1 MKAGTMSC
9 SFDPKEIRVALL
21 AGGKS
26 GERSISL
33 ASGEGAKEALLEAGF
48 QVSVFDPA
56 NKEDLVALVQGE
68 FDVAFLAL
76 HGKFGEDGTIQG
88 FLETIGLPYIGPGVW
103 SSATAIDK
111 PKAKRCYDRAG
122 IPTPRS
128 MMLDSSHIDLDAIVE
143 EVGSH
148 CVVKAATEGSALG
161 VYLCEGKQEIAD
173 AIKQVFTVDSHAF
186 VETFVSGEEFTVAVL
201 GNNDPFALP
210 VIKIVPSHEFYDFES
225 KYAQGGSQHICPAPL
240 SEEDTKRAMDLAVAA
255 HKTLE
260 CRGVSRSDL
269 IQDAN
274 GDFWVLETNTIP
286 GMTATSLLPDAA
298 RAAGISFSELCI
310 KLISYALEQ

>member
-1 MKAGTMSC
+1 MSC

-33 ASGEGAKEALLEAGF
+33 ASGEGAKEALVEAGF
-48 QVSVFDPA
+48 PVTVFDPA
-56 NKEDLVALVQGE
+56 KKEDLIALVEGD

-111 PKAKRCYDRAG
+111 PKAKRCYQRAG
-122 IPTPRS
+122 IPTPHS
-128 MMLDSSHIDLDAIVE
+128 LMLDSSNIDIDAIIE

-161 VYLCEGKQEIAD
+161 VYLCEGAEEIAA
-173 AIKQVFTVDSHAF
+173 AIEKVFTVDSHAF
-186 VETFVSGEEFTVAVL
+186 VESFVSGDEFTVAVL
-201 GNNDPFALP
+201 GNDDPFALP

-240 SEEDTKRAMDLAVAA
+240 SEADTKRAMELAVAA

-298 RAAGISFSELCI
+298 RAAGMSFAELCVE
-310 KLISYALEQ
+310 LVSYALEK

>member
-1 MKAGTMSC
+1 M
-9 SFDPKEIRVALL
+9 
-21 AGGKS
+21 
-26 GERSISL
+26 
-33 ASGEGAKEALLEAGF
+33 EAGF
-48 QVSVFDPA
+48 QVTVFDPA
-56 NKEDLVALVQGE
+56 NKDDLVALVQGE

-88 FLETIGLPYIGPGVW
+88 FLETIGLPYIGPGIW

-128 MMLDSSHIDLDAIVE
+128 MMLDAEHIDVPAIVE

-161 VYLCEGKQEIAD
+161 VYLCEGEQEIAD
-173 AIKQVFTVDSHAF
+173 AIEKVFTVDSHAF
-186 VETFVSGEEFTVAVL
+186 VESFVSGEEFTVAVL
-201 GNNDPFALP
+201 GNDDPFALP

-269 IQDAN
+269 IQDTH

-298 RAAGISFSELCI
+298 RAAGISFSELCV
-310 KLISYALEQ
+310 KLISYALEK

>member
-1 MKAGTMSC
+1 M
-9 SFDPKEIRVALL
+9 I
-21 AGGKS
+21 
-26 GERSISL
+26 
-33 ASGEGAKEALLEAGF
+33 
-48 QVSVFDPA
+48 
-56 NKEDLVALVQGE
+56 QGD

-76 HGKFGEDGTIQG
+76 HGKYGEDGTIQG
-88 FLETIGLPYIGPGVW
+88 FLETIGLPYIGPGIW

-111 PKAKRCYDRAG
+111 PKTKLCYERAG

-128 MMLDSSHIDLDAIVE
+128 MMLDSHHIDIDAIIA

-161 VYLCEGKQEIAD
+161 VYLCEGAEEIAD
-173 AIKQVFTVDSHAF
+173 AIDKVFQVDTCAF
-186 VETFVSGEEFTVAVL
+186 VESFVSGEEFTVAVL
-201 GNNDPFALP
+201 GNEDPCALP

-240 SEEDTKRAMDLAVAA
+240 SEEDTKRATELAVAA

-269 IQDAN
+269 IKDAEGN
-274 GDFWVLETNTIP
+274 FWVLETNTIP

-298 RAAGISFSELCI
+298 RAAGMSFAELST
-310 KLISYALEQ
+310 KLISYALEN

>member
-1 MKAGTMSC
+1 MSC

-33 ASGEGAKEALLEAGF
+33 ASGEGAKQALLEAGF
-48 QVSVFDPA
+48 QVTVFDPA
-56 NKEDLVALVQGE
+56 EKSDLAALIQGD

-88 FLETIGLPYIGPGVW
+88 FLETIGLPYIGPGIW

-111 PKAKRCYDRAG
+111 TKAKRCYQRDG

-128 MMLDSSHIDLDAIVE
+128 MMLDSQHVDVSKVIE
-143 EVGSH
+143 EVGSR
-148 CVVKAATEGSALG
+148 CVIKAATEGSALG
-161 VYLCEGKQEIAD
+161 VYLCEGADEISA
-173 AIKQVFTVDSHAF
+173 AIDKVFTVDTCAF
-186 VETFVSGEEFTVAVL
+186 AESFVQGDEFTVAVL
-201 GNNDPFALP
+201 GNDDPFALP

-240 SEEDTKRAMDLAVAA
+240 SEEDTKRAMELAVAA

-269 IQDAN
+269 IQDEEGN
-274 GDFWVLETNTIP
+274 FWVLETNTIP

-298 RAAGISFSELCI
+298 RAAGTSFAELCV
-310 KLISYALEQ
+310 KLVSYALEE

>member
-1 MKAGTMSC
+1 MSC
-9 SFDPKEIRVALL
+9 SFDPKQIRVALL

-48 QVSVFDPA
+48 PVTVFDPA
-56 NKEDLVALVQGE
+56 NKEDLLALIQGD

-76 HGKFGEDGTIQG
+76 HGKYGEDGTIQG

-111 PKAKRCYDRAG
+111 PKTKLCYERAG

-128 MMLDSSHIDLDAIVE
+128 MMLDSHHIDIDAIIA

-161 VYLCEGKQEIAD
+161 VYLCEGAEEIAD
-173 AIKQVFTVDSHAF
+173 AIDKVFQVDTCAF
-186 VETFVSGEEFTVAVL
+186 VESFVSGEELPLPYWATRTR
-201 GNNDPFALP
+201 AL
-210 VIKIVPSHEFYDFES
+210 SLLS
-225 KYAQGGSQHICPAPL
+225 KLFLPTSSTIL
-240 SEEDTKRAMDLAVAA
+240 
-255 HKTLE
+255 
-260 CRGVSRSDL
+260 SRSTL
-269 IQDAN
+269 REGRSISA
-274 GDFWVLETNTIP
+274 LRPYPKKIP
-286 GMTATSLLPDAA
+286 SALWSLRLPPIRRLSAAVFLVVTSLRMAK
-298 RAAGISFSELCI
+298 GIFGFWKRTPFL
-310 KLISYALEQ
+310 A

>member
-1 MKAGTMSC
+1 MS
-9 SFDPKEIRVALL
+9 FPLNPKEIRVALL

-33 ASGEGAKEALLEAGF
+33 ASGEGAKQALIEAGF
-48 QVSVFDPA
+48 PVTVFDPA
-56 NKEDLVALVQGE
+56 NKEDLAALVQGN

-111 PKAKRCYDRAG
+111 PKAKRCYQRDG
-122 IPTPRS
+122 IPTPCS
-128 MMLDSSHIDLDAIVE
+128 MMLDSGNIDIERIVE

-161 VYLCEGKQEIAD
+161 VYLCEGEEEIAS
-173 AIKQVFTVDSHAF
+173 AVEKVFTVDSCAF
-186 VETFVSGEEFTVAVL
+186 VESFVQGDEFTVAVL
-201 GNNDPFALP
+201 GNDDPFALP

-225 KYAQGGSQHICPAPL
+225 KYAAGGSQHICPAPL
-240 SEEDTKRAMDLAVAA
+240 SEEDTKRAMELAVAA

-269 IQDAN
+269 IRDAR

-298 RAAGISFSELCI
+298 RAAGMSFAELCT
-310 KLISYALEQ
+310 KLIAYALEK

>member
-1 MKAGTMSC
+1 MSC
-9 SFDPKEIRVALL
+9 SFDPKQIRVALL

-48 QVSVFDPA
+48 PVTVFDPA
-56 NKEDLVALVQGE
+56 NKEDLLALIQGD

-76 HGKFGEDGTIQG
+76 HGKYGEDGTIQG
-88 FLETIGLPYIGPGVW
+88 FLETIGLPYIGPGIW

-111 PKAKRCYDRAG
+111 PKTKLCYERAG

-128 MMLDSSHIDLDAIVE
+128 MMLDSHHIDIDAIIA

-161 VYLCEGKQEIAD
+161 VYLCEGAEEIAD
-173 AIKQVFTVDSHAF
+173 AIDKVFQVDTCAF
-186 VETFVSGEEFTVAVL
+186 VESFVSGEEFTV
-201 GNNDPFALP
+201 
-210 VIKIVPSHEFYDFES
+210 
-225 KYAQGGSQHICPAPL
+225 
-240 SEEDTKRAMDLAVAA
+240 
-255 HKTLE
+255 
-260 CRGVSRSDL
+260 SRSDL
-269 IQDAN
+269 IKDAEGN
-274 GDFWVLETNTIP
+274 FWVLETNTIP

-298 RAAGISFSELCI
+298 RAAGMSFAELCT
-310 KLISYALEQ
+310 KLISYALEN

>member
-1 MKAGTMSC
+1 M
-9 SFDPKEIRVALL
+9 
-21 AGGKS
+21 
-26 GERSISL
+26 
-33 ASGEGAKEALLEAGF
+33 EAGF
-48 QVSVFDPA
+48 QVTVFDPA
-56 NKEDLVALVQGE
+56 NKDDLVALVQGE

-88 FLETIGLPYIGPGVW
+88 FLETIGLPYIGPGIW

-128 MMLDSSHIDLDAIVE
+128 MMLDAEHIDVPAIVE

-161 VYLCEGKQEIAD
+161 VYLCEGEQEIAD
-173 AIKQVFTVDSHAF
+173 AIEKVFTVDSHAF
-186 VETFVSGEEFTVAVL
+186 VESFVSGEEFTVAVL
-201 GNNDPFALP
+201 GNDDPFALP

-269 IQDAN
+269 IQDAH
-274 GDFWVLETNTIP
+274 GDFWALETNTIP

-298 RAAGISFSELCI
+298 RAAGISFSELCV
-310 KLISYALEQ
+310 KLISYALEK

>member
-1 MKAGTMSC
+1 MSC
-9 SFDPKEIRVALL
+9 PLDPKKIRVALL

-26 GERSISL
+26 GERDISL

-48 QVSVFDPA
+48 PVTVFDPA
-56 NKEDLVALVQGE
+56 SKEDLIELVRGD

-88 FLETIGLPYIGPGVW
+88 FLETIGLPYIGPGIW

-111 PKAKRCYDRAG
+111 PKAKRCYQRAG

-128 MMLDSSHIDLDAIVE
+128 LMLDSEHIDIPKIIE

-161 VYLCEGKQEIAD
+161 VYLCEGEEEIAA
-173 AIKQVFTVDSHAF
+173 AIEKVFTVDSCAF
-186 VETFVSGEEFTVAVL
+186 VESFIQGDEFTVAVL
-201 GNNDPFALP
+201 GNEDAYALP

-225 KYAQGGSQHICPAPL
+225 KYAVGGSQHICPAPL
-240 SEEDTKRAMDLAVAA
+240 PEDETKRIMELAVAA

-260 CRGVSRSDL
+260 CRGVSRSDV
-269 IQDAN
+269 IRDAEGN
-274 GDFWVLETNTIP
+274 FWVLETNTIP

-298 RAAGISFSELCI
+298 RAAGMSFAELCV
-310 KLISYALEQ
+310 KLVSYALER